1 MAVLEIPIQLA
12 NKKFR
17 QTTVLDGVSYIFSF
31 SYNTRFLKWIM
42 DIFNEDNEIVLSGIP
57 LYSDRVLLNN
67 YKHLAIPQ
75 GDLFCI
81 DTEALNEDP
90 NKNEFGTRFKLIYVE
105 PE

>member
-1 MAVLEIPIQLA
+1 
-12 NKKFR
+12 
-17 QTTVLDGVSYIFSF
+17 
-31 SYNTRFLKWIM
+31 
-42 DIFNEDNEIVLSGIP
+42 
-57 LYSDRVLLNN
+57 LNN
-67 YKHLAIPQ
+67 FKHLAIPQ